1 MVAATPIA
9 SPTSSELVSKK
20 RCHRWLQFGTGRRL
34 PRLPRRLHD
43 LARSHDDQ
51 GLGELARAGQE
62 RRVAAPELDGLDSEL
77 QASGPAAILRR
88 PHAVVPACEV
98 GRADPGP
105 LTQ

>member
-62 RRVAAPELDGLDSEL
+62 RRVAAPELDGLDSEME
-77 QASGPAAILRR
+77 ASGPEAILGLQDS
-88 PHAVVPACEV
+88 VVPGQVVC
-98 GRADPGP
+98 RAG
-105 LTQ
+105 